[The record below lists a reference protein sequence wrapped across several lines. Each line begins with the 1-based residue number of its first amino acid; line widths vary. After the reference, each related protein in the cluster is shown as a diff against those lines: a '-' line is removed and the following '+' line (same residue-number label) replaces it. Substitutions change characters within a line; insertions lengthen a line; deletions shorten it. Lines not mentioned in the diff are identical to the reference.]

1 MATDRTAQPPT
12 PNPQPPLVE
21 LRNLKKYF
29 PVRSGVFSRVSAW
42 VKAVD
47 EVSFTIQPRETF
59 GLVGESGCGKTT
71 VGRTLLRLIEP
82 TGGEVFFQGRDFCQF
97 SGVQVR
103 QARQQMQ
110 MIFQDPYSSL
120 NPRMTVG
127 AIIGEALKVH
137 GLAQGGAL
145 DRQVGA
151 LLERVG
157 LSATYRSR
165 YPHEF
170 SGGQRQRI
178 GIARALALEPQFIVC
193 DEPVS
198 ALDVSIQ
205 AQILNLLQDL
215 QNDLGLS
222 YLFISHDLNVVEYIA
237 DRVAVMYLGK
247 LVEVAPVG
255 ELFRNPQHPYT
266 LALMSANPVPDPT
279 VQTQRTVLTGDVPSP
294 LNPPSGCAFH
304 TRCPQAM
311 ERCKTTPP
319 PLVRSGRGT
328 AEHSVWCHLYG
339 ERPSRVAFGGTV
351 WWVTPRVFVLRRLCF
366 YPGVATCLFSPP
378 PRRCLSYG
386 WK

>member
-1 MATDRTAQPPT
+1 MATDNTT
-12 PNPQPPLVE
+12 QPPLVE
-21 LRNLKKYF
+21 IRNLKKYF
-29 PVRSGVFSRVSAW
+29 PVRGGVFSRVSAW

-47 EVSFTIQPRETF
+47 AVSFSIQPRETF

-82 TGGEVFFQGRDFCQF
+82 TAGEVFFQGQDFCRF
-97 SGVQVR
+97 SAAQMR
-103 QARQQMQ
+103 RARQQMQ
-110 MIFQDPYSSL
+110 IIFQDPYSSL

-137 GLAQGGAL
+137 GLARGAEL
-145 DRQVGA
+145 DRQVSG

-157 LSATYRSR
+157 LTATYRSR

-247 LVEVAPVG
+247 LVEVAPVD

-266 LALMSANPVPDPT
+266 VALMSANPVPDPT
-279 VQTQRTVLTGDVPSP
+279 VPTQRTVLTGDVPSP

-319 PLVRSGRGT
+319 PLVRSGQGP

-339 ERPSRVAFGGTV
+339 EG
-351 WWVTPRVFVLRRLCF
+351 
-366 YPGVATCLFSPP
+366 ATE
-378 PRRCLSYG
+378 
-386 WK
+386 

>member
-1 MATDRTAQPPT
+1 MAGDPT
-12 PNPQPPLVE
+12 HHASALVE
-21 LRNLKKYF
+21 VRNLKKYY
-29 PVRSGVFSRVSAW
+29 PVRSGVFSRISAW

-47 EVSFTIQPRETF
+47 DVSFTIYPRETF

-82 TGGEVFFQGRDFCQF
+82 TAGEIFFQGHNFCQLT
-97 SGVQVR
+97 SAQVR
-103 QARQQMQ
+103 QARRQMQ
-110 MIFQDPYSSL
+110 IIFQDPYSSL

-137 GLAQGGAL
+137 ALAQGDEL
-145 DRQVGA
+145 DRQISA

-157 LSATYRSR
+157 LSPSYRSR

-178 GIARALALEPQFIVC
+178 GIARSLALQPQFIVC

-215 QNDLGLS
+215 QRDFGLS
-222 YLFISHDLNVVEYIA
+222 YLFISHDLSVVEHIA

-247 LVEVAPVG
+247 LVEVAPVD
-255 ELFRNPQHPYT
+255 ELFRNPRHPYT

-279 VQTQRTVLTGDVPSP
+279 VQTERAVLTGDVPSP
-294 LNPPSGCAFH
+294 LNPPSGCPFH
-304 TRCPQAM
+304 TRCPQAVDH
-311 ERCKTTPP
+311 CKTVPP
-319 PLVRSGRGT
+319 PLVRLNHNG
-328 AEHSVWCHLYG
+328 AEHQVWCHLY
-339 ERPSRVAFGGTV
+339 SQ
-351 WWVTPRVFVLRRLCF
+351 
-366 YPGVATCLFSPP
+366 
-378 PRRCLSYG
+378 
-386 WK
+386 

>member
-1 MATDRTAQPPT
+1 MATGRTT
-12 PNPQPPLVE
+12 QPPLVE
-21 LRNLKKYF
+21 IRNLKKYF
-29 PVRSGVFSRVSAW
+29 PVRGGVFSRVSAW

-47 EVSFTIQPRETF
+47 AVSFTIQPRETF

-71 VGRTLLRLIEP
+71 VGRALLRLIEP
-82 TGGEVFFQGRDFCQF
+82 TDGEVFFQGRDFCRF
-97 SGVQVR
+97 SAAQMR

-137 GLAQGGAL
+137 GLAQGAEL
-145 DRQVGA
+145 DRQVSA

-157 LSATYRSR
+157 LAATYRSR

-247 LVEVAPVG
+247 LVEVAPVD

-279 VQTQRTVLTGDVPSP
+279 VRTQRTVLTGDVPSP

-319 PLVRSGRGT
+319 PLVRSGQGT
-328 AEHSVWCHLYG
+328 TEHNVWCHLYG
-339 ERPSRVAFGGTV
+339 EG
-351 WWVTPRVFVLRRLCF
+351 
-366 YPGVATCLFSPP
+366 AT
-378 PRRCLSYG
+378 G
-386 WK
+386 